1 MLTVDIDDL
10 WPKENQSFYDIK
22 DNSFSANINWSRDY
36 EKDYTKLADDFFICA
51 YETCKNVVESGH
63 NNVKTDMWFL
73 PAVYMFRQGIELALK
88 SLLCRI
94 SANNN
99 AIINGFLACKH
110 NLKAL
115 FDNYV
120 NSEESYLSTDE
131 LSWLQNYLLELEN
144 IDEKSDLF
152 RFPFEDDFLS
162 QYENK
167 FLSIPDM
174 GNNLLQC
181 YSLIKKCLNKGIEAD
196 IIEFDLK
203 REPKFLQFASH
214 GIGNCYLWE
223 SLSDDGFHKQT
234 VGYSEVSEFL
244 LYKCNDLSNE
254 QKVYPLL
261 FLLRNTI
268 ELGLKRMF
276 YKSISFSVPQ
286 HIFTSKRKSHLLSKD
301 LWKYVKPML
310 VHYASVSGQTVPEIA
325 ILEEQLMEIS
335 SVDKNGDTF
344 RYPTTYS
351 LEYKFD
357 NKELDLFNI
366 YRLMQSIF
374 YFLDCCDDELC
385 RVEEFEADMRAE
397 MAQYADYDYDN
408 Y

>member
-1 MLTVDIDDL
+1 MLSVDVESL
-10 WPKENQSFYDIK
+10 WPKANHSFFEIK
-22 DNSFSANINWSRDY
+22 SNEHLVHINWSRDY
-36 EKDYTKLADDFFICA
+36 EKDYSNLADNFFVCA

-73 PAVYMFRQGIELALK
+73 PAVYMFRQGIELVLK
-88 SLLCRI
+88 SLLCRT
-94 SANNN
+94 SVNNN
-99 AIINGFLACKH
+99 TIINGFIVCKH

-120 NSEESYLSTDE
+120 NSGESYLLTDE
-131 LSWLQNYLLELEN
+131 LNWLQHYLIDLEN

-167 FLSIPDM
+167 FLSIPYM

-181 YSLIKKCLNKGIEAD
+181 YSLIKKCLNKGLEAD
-196 IIEFDLK
+196 IIEFNSE
-203 REPKFLQFASH
+203 REPKFLQFANH

-234 VGYSEVSEFL
+234 VGYSEVSEYL
-244 LYKCNDLSNE
+244 LHRCNDLSNE

-276 YKSISFSVPQ
+276 YKSISFSVPKY
-286 HIFTSKRKSHLLSKD
+286 IFNSKRKSHLLSKD

-310 VHYASVSGQTVPEIA
+310 EHYSATTGQNISEIV
-325 ILEEQLMEIS
+325 IVEQQINEIS
-335 SVDKNGDTF
+335 SIDKNGDMF
-344 RYPTTYS
+344 RYPTSYS

-357 NKELDLFNI
+357 NKNIDLNNVYI
-366 YRLMQSIF
+366 LMQGIY
-374 YFLDCCDDELC
+374 YFLDCCDDEFY

-397 MAQYADYDYDN
+397 MAQYADYDY
-408 Y
+408 